1 MPGVPIFKKSVR
13 WRWRC
18 LLLMRTKNQYKHY
31 SIGFTKKLTQARPRS
46 SSVLMLLCTSG
57 LSNEPL
63 IYHCYVFL
71 FMFPCYSI
79 FIDNDYVS
87 RHQTIIACYWLDT
100 ICFGLRIYS
109 LWFIFELRQ
118 NIIVRYMIHLSLAVF
133 TILLNIWEYG
143 LGFRW
148 KAVLLVSC
156 LGTWKANNGGFLTSV
171 L

>member
-1 MPGVPIFKKSVR
+1 MLGAPIFKKAVR
-13 WRWRC
+13 WRWRW
-18 LLLMRTKNQYKHY
+18 LLLMRTKNQYQHS

-63 IYHCYVFL
+63 IYHYYIFL
-71 FMFPCYSI
+71 FMFSYHSI
-79 FIDNDYVS
+79 FIENDYVS

-118 NIIVRYMIHLSLAVF
+118 NIIVWYMIHLSPAVF
-133 TILLNIWEYG
+133 TILLNIWQYG
-143 LGFRW
+143 LGFCW
-148 KAVLLVSC
+148 KVL
-156 LGTWKANNGGFLTSV
+156 FLYV
-171 L
+171 V